1 MTDPLRDGHDGPM
14 IHIIRHYKP
23 EKVYF
28 FLTEEMSEIENS
40 DRRFSQAV
48 NKLGFNCEI
57 KKIETGI
64 KDPSDFDAFI
74 NIMPD
79 VLDQVVKENPG
90 CEILANVT
98 SGTAQIMSALCLLIA
113 SGKYNI
119 KPIQVKTHKG
129 RSNMDKSRLN
139 FDLDEH
145 IQKLEDQKP
154 GGLPSRCHEPPIV
167 NFKKAL
173 LSSQIKSVIQ
183 QYDYSAALTLL
194 KPHQMLFSGYSSL
207 YRLIEF
213 AGLRINLQSNAASE
227 LFKTFENEL
236 SLQFIGD
243 DRERGIIEYYY
254 SLQVKYK
261 RRELSDFMLRIT
273 PFITAVLKYFIEQFI
288 PLSSICCLNDKNI
301 EIISRER
308 IEKLSPQLLAV
319 LDSQTGG
326 LKENFLNNYI
336 LIKILAQLP
345 KAADCK
351 DRIMIDLGKYN
362 KIVKLFN
369 KFNELEQKVR
379 NKIAHELKLVTEEEI
394 RAKLGESSDKI
405 MNNIRKLVSSIFQEK
420 TNEQLF
426 IYDEINNL
434 IIKRLE

>member
-1 MTDPLRDGHDGPM
+1 
-14 IHIIRHYKP
+14 
-23 EKVYF
+23 
-28 FLTEEMSEIENS
+28 
-40 DRRFSQAV
+40 
-48 NKLGFNCEI
+48 
-57 KKIETGI
+57 
-64 KDPSDFDAFI
+64 
-74 NIMPD
+74 
-79 VLDQVVKENPG
+79 
-90 CEILANVT
+90 
-98 SGTAQIMSALCLLIA
+98 
-113 SGKYNI
+113 
-119 KPIQVKTHKG
+119 
-129 RSNMDKSRLN
+129 
-139 FDLDEH
+139 
-145 IQKLEDQKP
+145 
-154 GGLPSRCHEPPIV
+154 
-167 NFKKAL
+167 
-173 LSSQIKSVIQ
+173 
-183 QYDYSAALTLL
+183 
-194 KPHQMLFSGYSSL
+194 MLFSGYSSL